1 MLNDEFAPD
10 GFTPVRHPLGDGH
23 PRALIGLHLDA
34 IQEPVQVVRGVGIT
48 GGVTTQHQAL
58 VLLNIGTT

>member
-10 GFTPVRHPLGDGH
+10 GFTPVRHPFGDGD

-34 IQEPVQVVRGVGIT
+34 IQEPV
-48 GGVTTQHQAL
+48 
-58 VLLNIGTT
+58 